1 MIDPATGM
9 RPGERYNVESLERTP
24 HFPGFFLD
32 GKYYLGPELQ
42 TSVGW
47 LEGQQF
53 LYDQLDPT
61 GEPVYPGRVAGTI
74 ENLTLILGDGA
85 RLKLNEMAYDAREY
99 LPTEM
104 TDDILHTALSP
115 PYSPANS
122 TPRVERMP
130 VRPSP
135 LLVIGA
141 ALLIGGCLLALNR
154 LGNRRSGR

>member
-9 RPGERYNVESLERTP
+9 RAGERYHVESLERTP

-42 TSVGW
+42 TAVGW

-61 GEPVYPGRVAGTI
+61 GEPVYPVRVAGTI
-74 ENLTLILGDGA
+74 EDLTLILGDGA
-85 RLKLNEMAYDAREY
+85 RLKLNEMAYDAPRY

-104 TDDILHTALSP
+104 TDDILLNGVSHLYPQASVRP
-115 PYSPANS
+115 I
-122 TPRVERMP
+122 
-130 VRPSP
+130 RPSP

-141 ALLIGGCLLALNR
+141 ALLVSGCLLAFNR
-154 LGNRRSGR
+154 LGSRRSIR

>member
-1 MIDPATGM
+1 MIDPLTGM
-9 RPGERYNVESLERTP
+9 RPGERYSVESLERTP

-42 TSVGW
+42 TAVGW

-74 ENLTLILGDGA
+74 EDLTLILGDGA
-85 RLKLNEMAYDAREY
+85 RLKLSEMAYDAPRY

-104 TDDILHTALSP
+104 TDDILNTYPLAAVRP
-115 PYSPANS
+115 I
-122 TPRVERMP
+122 
-130 VRPSP
+130 RPSP

-141 ALLIGGCLLALNR
+141 ALLVSGCLLAFNR
-154 LGNRRSGR
+154 LGRRRSVR

>member
-1 MIDPATGM
+1 MIDPLTGM
-9 RPGERYNVESLERTP
+9 RPGERYSVESLERTP

-42 TSVGW
+42 TAVGW

-53 LYDQLDPT
+53 LYDQLDTT

-74 ENLTLILGDGA
+74 EDLTLILGDGA
-85 RLKLNEMAYDAREY
+85 RLKLNEMAYDAPRY

-104 TDDILHTALSP
+104 TDDILNTYPLAAARP
-115 PYSPANS
+115 I
-122 TPRVERMP
+122 
-130 VRPSP
+130 RPSP

-141 ALLIGGCLLALNR
+141 ALLVSGCLLAFNR
-154 LGNRRSGR
+154 LGSRRSSR

>member
-9 RPGERYNVESLERTP
+9 RAGERYNVESLERTP

-42 TSVGW
+42 TAVGW

-74 ENLTLILGDGA
+74 EDLTLILGDGA
-85 RLKLNEMAYDAREY
+85 RLKLNEMAYDAPRY

-104 TDDILHTALSP
+104 TDDILHNGVSHLYPQASARP
-115 PYSPANS
+115 I
-122 TPRVERMP
+122 
-130 VRPSP
+130 RPSP

-141 ALLIGGCLLALNR
+141 ALLVSGCLLAFNR
-154 LGNRRSGR
+154 LGSRRSAR

>member
-9 RPGERYNVESLERTP
+9 RPGERYNVESLECTP

-42 TSVGW
+42 TAVGW

-74 ENLTLILGDGA
+74 EDLTLVLGDGA
-85 RLKLNEMAYDAREY
+85 RLKLNEMAYDTHEY

-104 TDDILHTALSP
+104 TDDILGNAVSHSYPLASVRP
-115 PYSPANS
+115 I
-122 TPRVERMP
+122 
-130 VRPSP
+130 RPSP

-141 ALLIGGCLLALNR
+141 ALLIGGCLLAVNR
-154 LGNRRSGR
+154 LGRRRTVR